1 MAKLR
6 HLAIISTDPGKLAKF
21 YADVFDME
29 IIHRSESGGV
39 FLTDGTINLA
49 LLPNKAEGKP
59 SGINHFGFHIEDAD
73 EITGRLAEWDIGAP
87 VQRPKNRPYA
97 ETRTTDPDGNNIDLS
112 VHGFQDVETK
122 AHRDKKKSAPK
133 LGPKLEKVEG

>member
-6 HLAIISTDPGKLAKF
+6 HIAIISTDPGELARF
-21 YADVFDME
+21 YVDVFEME

-49 LLPNKAEGKP
+49 LLLNKAEGKP

-73 EITGRLAEWDIGAP
+73 EITGRLAAWDIGPP
-87 VQRPKNRPYA
+87 VQRPQNRPYA

-122 AHRDKKKSAPK
+122 GQRDKKKGAK
-133 LGPKLEKVEG
+133 KLEKVEG

>member
-6 HLAIISTDPGKLAKF
+6 HIAIITTNPSELAKF
-21 YADVFDME
+21 YVEVFEME
-29 IIHRSESGGV
+29 ILHHSKGGSGV
-39 FLTDGTINLA
+39 YLTDGTINLA
-49 LLPNKAEGKP
+49 LLLNKAEGKP

-73 EITGRLAEWDIGAP
+73 EITGRLADWNIGPP

-112 VHGFQDVETK
+112 VHGFQDVEYK
-122 AHRDKKKSAPK
+122 AHREKKKSAPK
-133 LGPKLEKVEG
+133 LEEVEG